1 MFYLNNYLCTNSLH
15 NAPLRNNFFNAMP
28 TKRLF
33 VPDDIIC
40 PSTTNKNIR
49 LLQYVNATG
58 QENFDAF
65 LTHHALVYILTGV
78 KQIKIAQSQFNIHPG
93 ELLLIPR
100 GEYVMSEYIAG
111 ESGFQSIMLFF
122 SKKVAQDL
130 VEQLN
135 TRFPAY
141 PSDLSSKSKV
151 AVKIIPHSED
161 IERLFSSLVAYSTGN
176 SSFTFE
182 LIRLKFLELIYL
194 LLDSPYQKLISSFLF
209 DAALSE
215 SPELSTVLNKYL
227 YTPATIKEL
236 ARLSGRSLSS
246 FKREFS
252 REYGEAPQTW
262 IRSKKLTHAAY
273 LLDTTD
279 YTIEEIA
286 ENSGFV
292 TGSHFARLFKIQFG
306 ATPTEYR
313 IRIKDR

>member
-1 MFYLNNYLCTNSLH
+1 
-15 NAPLRNNFFNAMP
+15 MP

-33 VPDDIIC
+33 VPDDIIY
-40 PSTTNKNIR
+40 PGTTDKNIR

-65 LTHHALVYILTGV
+65 LTHHALVYILTGM
-78 KQIKIAQSQFNIHPG
+78 KQITTAQSQFNIHPG

-135 TRFPAY
+135 TRFAAY
-141 PSDLSSKSKV
+141 PSVLSSTPKV
-151 AVKIIPHSED
+151 AVKIIPHNED
-161 IERLFSSLVAYSTGN
+161 IERLFSSLAAYSTGN

-215 SPELSTVLNKYL
+215 NPELSTVLDKYL
-227 YTPATIKEL
+227 YTPVTIKEL

-273 LLDTTD
+273 LLGTTD

-313 IRIKDR
+313 IRKKAQ